1 MGFDLSAIQSCL
13 ISPECKNILEDLQ
26 HIIKTCP
33 ALQPTRLKLSEFT
46 KEYTEKKIDNEEVR
60 KLILSMTTLTH
71 PQYMDYL
78 LDCSC
83 LPPVVSLV
91 QRLGVEEVLPHL
103 FTISGTWLF
112 VLHRE
117 RLKLLGRWNV
127 RSFSWKWEWR
137 RLGINYSVK
146 LQPNQMEA
154 RARDFTVIWTL
165 ESEHKLWP

>member
-1 MGFDLSAIQSCL
+1 MQLVKQQIRL
-13 ISPECKNILEDLQ
+13 SPECKSILEDLP

-33 ALQPTRLKLSEFT
+33 ALLPTRLKLSEFT

-60 KLILSMTTLTH
+60 KLIISMTTPTH
-71 PQYMDYL
+71 PQHLDYL

-91 QRLGVEEVLPHL
+91 QQLGVEEVLPHL
-103 FTISGTWLF
+103 FTISRTWVF

-127 RSFSWKWEWR
+127 RSFS
-137 RLGINYSVK
+137 
-146 LQPNQMEA
+146 
-154 RARDFTVIWTL
+154 
-165 ESEHKLWP
+165 